1 MFPALN
7 KPANRIR
14 DLLFNPKFSEDDIYG
29 IVKDLTAESDMV
41 MLGITKQVTARWQL
55 GGDVRV
61 NRTTSTNGVFLPV
74 DAFYDAVELPSQ
86 NGSGKIFSYT
96 LQAIGTSVLFKD
108 DSVSLMA
115 NFLNDPHFNAQIYSV
130 ANSVS
135 LRERWRVDTSLSYYH
150 ELRNN
155 DAETWKVAPSV
166 RLNYRMKDNVSFEAQ
181 YMIDRTKSDDPSSL
195 TKSGSTRQSLFMG
208 YRWDYR

>member
-1 MFPALN
+1 
-7 KPANRIR
+7 
-14 DLLFNPKFSEDDIYG
+14 
-29 IVKDLTAESDMV
+29 MV